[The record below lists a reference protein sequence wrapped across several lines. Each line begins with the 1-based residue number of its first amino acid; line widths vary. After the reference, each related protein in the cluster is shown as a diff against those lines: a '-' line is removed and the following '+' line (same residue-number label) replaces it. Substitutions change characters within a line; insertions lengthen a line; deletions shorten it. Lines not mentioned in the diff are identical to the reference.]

1 MTLRR
6 RPPAAA
12 PEIVTM
18 ATQDEHDRISMVI
31 MQLEMALAL
40 AKSKELAQLSANLEA
55 ALAEARSVH
64 AKLLN

>member
-6 RPPAAA
+6 RPPAA

-18 ATQDEHDRISMVI
+18 ATQDEHDRVAMVI

-40 AKSKELAQLSANLEA
+40 AKSKKLDQLSANLEA

-64 AKLLN
+64 ARLLN